1 MKTFTKWMISLGHAI
16 LLLAFTIIW
25 LNTNFA
31 YGDERHLVQW
41 SSVIKRVVLG
51 IDEDPPKKDYLFI
64 NLAYD
69 KALIPREDGLGNE
82 VITDREK
89 LTSFLQILKRH
100 QQDVKFTMCDVLL
113 KGRSDKDSLLQET
126 VKGIDRIVFPTQLT
140 DSGKTE
146 TLSIEVPAAIA
157 DYKMIIGGFL
167 KFKLFQNNQVPTLP
181 VYLYEKI
188 SKHKIDSKYGWYF
201 DNNRLMMNSIIIDYQ
216 IRTHELIDEG
226 EYPMISLSEL
236 LILPEEVIVNE
247 FLKGRMIL
255 MGDFNLDI
263 HETIFGETPGTLILL
278 NVFLNLM
285 DGNHI
290 IHGWWIIFLLLS
302 FTFFS
307 RLMLFPEKKANGNKH
322 INYIQPL
329 IKSATFLALVS
340 IISYLVFNQHIQVL
354 VITVYI
360 NLLRFVIQFKKADWT
375 MNKVK
380 TWLIEI
386 RNNYFKFN

>member
-1 MKTFTKWMISLGHAI
+1 MISIGHAI
-16 LLLAFTIIW
+16 LLLVFTIIW

-51 IDEDPPKKDYLFI
+51 IDEDPPKKDFLFI

-69 KALIPREDGLGNE
+69 KALIPRENGLGNE

-100 QQDVKFTMCDVLL
+100 QQDVTFTLCDVLL
-113 KGRSDKDSLLQET
+113 KGKSDKDSLLQEA
-126 VKGIDRIVFPTQLT
+126 VKGIDKIVFPTQLT
-140 DSGKTE
+140 DSGNTE
-146 TLSIEVPAAIA
+146 TLSIEVPSAIA

-167 KFKLFQNNQVPTLP
+167 KFKLFQSKQAPTLP

-188 SKHKIDSKYGWYF
+188 SQHKIISKNGWYY

-216 IRTHELIDEG
+216 IRAHELIEEG
-226 EYPMISLSEL
+226 EYPIISLSEL
-236 LILPEEVIVNE
+236 LILPEEIIVNE

-255 MGDFNLDI
+255 LGDFNLDK

-285 DGNHI
+285 DGHHI
-290 IHGWWIIFLLLS
+290 IRFWWIIFLLLS

-307 RLMLFPEKKANGNKH
+307 RLMLFPDNKAYENKH

-360 NLLRFVIQFKKADWT
+360 NILRFVIEFRKANLS
-375 MNKVK
+375 MRNVK
-380 TWLIEI
+380 DWLIEI
-386 RNNYFKFN
+386 RNNYFKFK

>member
-1 MKTFTKWMISLGHAI
+1 M
-16 LLLAFTIIW
+16 
-25 LNTNFA
+25 
-31 YGDERHLVQW
+31 
-41 SSVIKRVVLG
+41 
-51 IDEDPPKKDYLFI
+51 
-64 NLAYD
+64 
-69 KALIPREDGLGNE
+69 
-82 VITDREK
+82 
-89 LTSFLQILKRH
+89 
-100 QQDVKFTMCDVLL
+100 
-113 KGRSDKDSLLQET
+113 
-126 VKGIDRIVFPTQLT
+126 
-140 DSGKTE
+140 
-146 TLSIEVPAAIA
+146 SIEVPAAIA

-216 IRTHELIDEG
+216 ICTHELIDEG

-375 MNKVK
+375 LKKVK